1 MSFYNPYMK
10 NPDWSQG
17 IGDIAS
23 QIQMMLML
31 KKLMPQQGKFGG
43 AGAVGA
49 SAPQAGGSIGGAM
62 GQPPPMPMPQN
73 RMGGGMGAGVMG
85 QAPPQMNDQ
94 PYSQGGGQN
103 PLSNM
108 DPKMLMM
115 IMQMIQQMKGG
126 QTGGG
131 MPGGGMMG
139 GGGQFG

>member
-1 MSFYNPYMK
+1 MK
-10 NPDWSQG
+10 TPDFGQG

-31 KKLMPQQGKFGG
+31 KKLMPQQGQSKFGG
-43 AGAVGA
+43 AGAVGQPG
-49 SAPQAGGSIGGAM
+49 SSAGGSVGGAM
-62 GQPPPMPMPQN
+62 GQPPA
-73 RMGGGMGAGVMG
+73 GGGMYGPDPRQQMGGAGPTG
-85 QAPPQMNDQ
+85 SIPQ
-94 PYSQGGGQN
+94 SGGQN

-126 QTGGG
+126 QMGGG
-131 MPGGGMMG
+131 MPGGQMG

>member
-10 NPDWSQG
+10 TPDWSQG

-31 KKLMPQQGKFGG
+31 KKLMPQQ
-43 AGAVGA
+43 
-49 SAPQAGGSIGGAM
+49 Q
-62 GQPPPMPMPQN
+62 GQQQGPPMTPMPQN
-73 RMGGGMGAGVMG
+73 RMGGGGGLPGLSPGNAVMGA
-85 QAPPQMNDQ
+85 APQQMNDQ

-126 QTGGG
+126 QMGN
-131 MPGGGMMG
+131 GGMMG
-139 GGGQFG
+139 NGMGQMG

>member
-17 IGDIAS
+17 VGDIAS

-31 KKLMPQQGKFGG
+31 KKLMPQGGQSKFGG

-49 SAPQAGGSIGGAM
+49 PAPQAGGSIGGAM

-85 QAPPQMNDQ
+85 QAPPQMSDQ
-94 PYSQGGGQN
+94 SYSQGGGQN
-103 PLSNM
+103 PLSNV
-108 DPKMLMM
+108 DPKILMM
-115 IMQMIQQMKGG
+115 IMQMIQQMRGG
-126 QTGGG
+126 QGGGIGQMGGG
-131 MPGGGMMG
+131 MSQMG
-139 GGGQFG
+139 